1 MNNEIFLDMG
11 LFYSVLIRLIKEPS
25 KAFPVQCGLS
35 SVESPILMIIARKFI
50 KSYTSHYRTLMVL
63 ICLSVLCSCSSNEE
77 LPDEKLIEKEL
88 YDQAQTR
95 LKSENFSTAIMS
107 LQTLESRFPFGR
119 YAEQAQAE
127 LIYAYFKNFEY
138 EASRSAA
145 DRFINLHPRHPHTS
159 YAYYIKGLSSFTDD
173 SGLFNRYFVSDL
185 SKRDMGPAQNSFDD
199 LSEFLSRYPESRY
212 APHAKQ
218 RMIYLRNLMAK
229 HEMYVADFYMKR
241 GAYLAALG
249 RAKYV
254 IEHIPNTPQTPFALS
269 VLVEAYGKLDYQELK
284 QSNLEVLKSNFPEFA
299 IKIDTATGKRS
310 WVNVISLGVF
320 GDKGIPAP
328 DA

>member
-1 MNNEIFLDMG
+1 MT
-11 LFYSVLIRLIKEPS
+11 
-25 KAFPVQCGLS
+25 
-35 SVESPILMIIARKFI
+35 IAQKFI
-50 KSYTSHYRTLMVL
+50 KSHAPNLRALMIL
-63 ICLSVLCSCSSNEE
+63 MCISTFYACSSNEE
-77 LPDEKLIEKEL
+77 IPDERLIEKEL
-88 YDQAQTR
+88 YDQAQIR
-95 LKSENFSTAIMS
+95 LKNGNFSTAIIS

-127 LIYAYFKNFEY
+127 LIYSYYKNFEY

-145 DRFINLHPRHPHTS
+145 DRFINLHPRHPHS
-159 YAYYIKGLSSFTDD
+159 AYAYYIKGLSSFTDD
-173 SGLFNRYFVSDL
+173 SGLFNRFFVSDL
-185 SKRDMGPAQNSFDD
+185 SKRDMGPAQSSFDD
-199 LSEFLSRYPESRY
+199 LSEFLSRFPESKY

-218 RMIYLRNLMAK
+218 RMIYLRNLLAK
-229 HEMYVADFYMKR
+229 HEMHVVDFYMKR
-241 GAYLAALG
+241 GAYLAAIG

-269 VLVEAYGKLDYQELK
+269 FLVEAYDILDYPELK
-284 QSNLEVLKSNFPEFA
+284 QNNLEVLKANFPGFLIREDA
-299 IKIDTATGKRS
+299 VTRKRS